1 MCNEV
6 WLATDL
12 LDELLHEA
20 KVVPTK
26 RLNQLRDVKEHGVG
40 RVGAQT
46 PKMQFNYLW
55 NVYFT
60 QKYILVRKSK
70 TVVWIVIFN
79 NLV

>member
-26 RLNQLRDVKEHGVG
+26 RLHQLRDVEQHGVS
-40 RVGAQT
+40 RVRAQT
-46 PKMQFNYLW
+46 PKKQFN
-55 NVYFT
+55 F
-60 QKYILVRKSK
+60 
-70 TVVWIVIFN
+70 
-79 NLV
+79 